1 MKHMNDT
8 PQTEDTEKV
17 EAGPEAQGSAQGN
30 TDTSREFNRDGLR
43 TLADMRRS
51 SDDRIVAGVCAGV
64 ARHLNVDPIIIRI
77 AVVALTFVGLSGLIL
92 YLAAWFLIPADD
104 EQQSVAADWFNLDRN
119 EEQVRTVG
127 LFVALVLAVAA
138 VVGDNGW
145 GLWWLG
151 WWVIPA
157 AFLFWLFVVR
167 PRRRREE
174 WLAGGLPMTPP
185 YPPPAPGSPP
195 APGIAEAHVA
205 EFTAWKTQQVLD
217 RKRRRW
223 ERRRESR
230 VLRRLTLSVTLIAEA
245 IAVIVGRTV
254 AHLPWTGYVGVAL
267 VVVAIGCLV
276 GTIWGSASGLIGI
289 GIILTL
295 VLTIGSL
302 THGGP
307 IGQQTRTP
315 HSVSEVHSTYK
326 HGIGDFELDLSDVT
340 PPSGLAGR
348 TVRITAGVGQTT
360 VTVPGAIPV
369 KVDASVQAGEVTAF
383 GRRWHGDTCAGSR
396 CRGTAVS
403 VTEGKGK
410 ALHLIV
416 DQKFGEIKVIRAS
429 GIGST
434 TNSAPLPPK
443 HPTIPTEPQEIHS

>member
-1 MKHMNDT
+1 MEHMNET
-8 PQTEDTEKV
+8 PQTDE
-17 EAGPEAQGSAQGN
+17 
-30 TDTSREFNRDGLR
+30 TDTGRDFNRDGLR

-64 ARHLNVDPIIIRI
+64 ARHLNVDPIVVRI
-77 AVVALTFVGLSGLIL
+77 AVVALTFIGLSGLIL

-104 EQQSVAADWFNLDRN
+104 DPKSVAADWFNLDRN

-167 PRRRREE
+167 PRRRRQE
-174 WLAGGLPMTPP
+174 WPAAGVPVMPP
-185 YPPPAPGSPP
+185 YPPPANPP
-195 APGIAEAHVA
+195 AAPGTTEAPSAEHAVA

-230 VLRRLTLSVTLIAEA
+230 ILRRLTLSVVLIGEA
-245 IAVIVGRTV
+245 IAVIVDRAV
-254 AHLPWTGYVGVAL
+254 AHLPWTAYVAVAL
-267 VVVAIGCLV
+267 AIVAIGCLV
-276 GTIWGSASGLIGI
+276 GTMWGGANGLIAI
-289 GIILTL
+289 GLILTL

-302 THGGP
+302 AQGGP
-307 IGQQTRTP
+307 IGEQNRTP
-315 HSVSEVHSTYK
+315 QTLAEVDSVYK
-326 HGIGDFELDLSDVT
+326 HGIGNFELDLSDVARPT
-340 PPSGLAGR
+340 GLAGR
-348 TVRITAGVGQTT
+348 TIRVTTGIGRTA
-360 VTVPGAIPV
+360 VTVPNDVPV
-369 KVDASVQAGEVTAF
+369 KLDASVQSGEINVF
-383 GRRWHGDTCAGSR
+383 GRQR
-396 CRGTAVS
+396 RGQGNT
-403 VTEGKGK
+403 VTFTDGKGK

-416 DQKFGEIKVIRAS
+416 SQRFGEIEVIRS
-429 GIGST
+429 SDTGPRPID
-434 TNSAPLPPK
+434 LPPT
-443 HPTIPTEPQEIHS
+443 PTPLRP

>member
-17 EAGPEAQGSAQGN
+17 EAGPEVPGSS
-30 TDTSREFNRDGLR
+30 DTGREFNRDGLR

-195 APGIAEAHVA
+195 APGTAEAHVA

-230 VLRRLTLSVTLIAEA
+230 VLRRLTLSVVLIAEA
-245 IAVIVGRTV
+245 IAVIVDRTV
-254 AHLPWTGYVGVAL
+254 AHLPWPGYVGVAL
-267 VVVAIGCLV
+267 AVVAIGCLV

-307 IGQQTRTP
+307 IGQQSRAP
-315 HSVSEVHSTYK
+315 HSVSEVHSAYK
-326 HGIGDFELDLSDVT
+326 HGIGDFELDLSEVAPASD
-340 PPSGLAGR
+340 LAGR
-348 TVRITAGVGQTT
+348 TVRITAGIGRTAI
-360 VTVPGAIPV
+360 TVPPDVPV
-369 KVDASVQAGEVTAF
+369 KLDASVQSGEVSAF
-383 GRRWHGDTCAGSR
+383 GRRWHGQDE
-396 CRGTAVS
+396 S
-403 VTEGKGK
+403 VTFTDGKGK
-410 ALHLIV
+410 ALHLV
-416 DQKFGEIKVIRAS
+416 VNQKLGEVEVIR
-429 GIGST
+429 
-434 TNSAPLPPK
+434 K
-443 HPTIPTEPQEIHS
+443 